1 MYENFLALRH
11 FLFGLHAHIPNT
23 NLSRL
28 NTFDK
33 TIFGY
38 HKVEVL
44 SNKGSTS
51 FNNSG
56 SELEGFE
63 ITLSCYQ
70 NFKKFPNKIL
80 YIKRQTS
87 RVSRTLHLRRVFT
100 LLFDS
105 FFILV
110 YLAFQQF
117 PTLFGLIWMTE
128 FLILVFTENRS
139 KHIEVLFE
147 AMKIWERATCIKF
160 VKRTTESRYA
170 IIFYGSSGYVTGK
183 YLITWLHS
191 FTIPAF
197 VCILFHLWFR

>member
-56 SELEGFE
+56 SELEGFA

-117 PTLFGLIWMTE
+117 PTLFGLI
-128 FLILVFTENRS
+128 
-139 KHIEVLFE
+139 
-147 AMKIWERATCIKF
+147 
-160 VKRTTESRYA
+160 
-170 IIFYGSSGYVTGK
+170 
-183 YLITWLHS
+183 
-191 FTIPAF
+191 
-197 VCILFHLWFR
+197 